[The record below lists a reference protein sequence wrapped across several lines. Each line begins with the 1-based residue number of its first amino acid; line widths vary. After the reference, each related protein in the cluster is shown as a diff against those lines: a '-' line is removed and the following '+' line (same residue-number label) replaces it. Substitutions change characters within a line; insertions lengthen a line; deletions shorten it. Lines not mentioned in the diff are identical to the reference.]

1 MHDERCTFLCPGGED
16 ARTGGGGVVGVACMR
31 VPMCVVF
38 CKLNFGREPKKEI
51 PKNDTHWLV
60 RAVCATMLRLNL
72 GTSVGNRRPLYH
84 FEESQV
90 HERISISIATPE
102 KQKLDVQKE
111 VEEEKVEEEKVVRK
125 KPTRAIYFNTLCYYY
140 WNTKGGCMRSDCH
153 FIHDENMPKDQ
164 DTKKKPCDGRVA
176 EVKVFLR
183 NIPPRMGKRDIALLL
198 EPHVATSNTST
209 SSRRK

>member
-1 MHDERCTFLCPGGED
+1 MTVSSAAHKTTVCVVDTMIILSWITLDCMTTPKLTLLTLSTKIFISTRRRDSVLATLMHDERCTFLCPGGED

-102 KQKLDVQKE
+102 KQKLDV
-111 VEEEKVEEEKVVRK
+111 
-125 KPTRAIYFNTLCYYY
+125 P
-140 WNTKGGCMRSDCH
+140 D
-153 FIHDENMPKDQ
+153 
-164 DTKKKPCDGRVA
+164 
-176 EVKVFLR
+176 
-183 NIPPRMGKRDIALLL
+183 
-198 EPHVATSNTST
+198 
-209 SSRRK
+209 